1 MCASWI
7 EGQNSSP
14 GYGNVMALPAQQVY
28 TTCSNA
34 TSSSDNDICQS
45 SLEVNTTAVTNFWS
59 TNTLDTESGSAASR
73 LLLQAGVQDGLGQ
86 VVTAGLYMRYAITT
100 AQDLLAVAKVTAQEK
115 SLSAYRHG
123 NSMACFSLRFSSC
136 FNHGLK
142 SYHGLSFADCNICI
156 DVDAKV

>member
-1 MCASWI
+1 
-7 EGQNSSP
+7 
-14 GYGNVMALPAQQVY
+14 MALPAQQVY

-34 TSSSDNDICQS
+34 TSSSDNYICQS

-100 AQDLLAVAKVTAQEK
+100 AQDLLAVAKVTQEK
-115 SLSAYRHG
+115 PLSAYRHG
-123 NSMACFSLRFSSC
+123 NSMACFSLLFSSC